1 MGMILWHGVPLS
13 LPVGVFTSVRG
24 LTHSLREPLMLAE
37 KLEPR
42 VLDFWVPVRGLRT
55 LPAEVSGPA
64 SVTGSGLWQPSSKT
78 SVG

>member
-13 LPVGVFTSVRG
+13 SSIGVFTSVRG
-24 LTHSLREPLMLAE
+24 LTHSLRESLMLAD

-55 LPAEVSGPA
+55 LPTEISGPA
-64 SVTGSGLWQPSSKT
+64 SVTGSSLWQLSSKT